1 MSGSISFE
9 EMHLKGKARS
19 PQTEAIKRD
28 DRPNTMQMI
37 CLRNIDYLD
46 ADELAPRKAKEALF
60 RDQTSFLLYLSK
72 DRSSASNEERIV
84 RLGMREALIWLN
96 ESGINQGSFWA

>member
-1 MSGSISFE
+1 
-9 EMHLKGKARS
+9 MHLKEKARL

-28 DRPNTMQMI
+28 DRSITMQMI
-37 CLRNIDYLD
+37 CLRDIDYLD
-46 ADELAPRKAKEALF
+46 ADELAPRKAKEALL
-60 RDQTSFLLYLSK
+60 RDENGFLLYLSK
-72 DRSSASNEERIV
+72 ERSSASNEERIF